1 MGPLGVWV
9 DVSETINLLSSVLL
23 FAAEFHF
30 PSSMNIIITIAQYKN
45 MTGTAKSIK
54 QITNT
59 NDSAVLADIL
69 HGLKLH
75 FINI

>member
-1 MGPLGVWV
+1 
-9 DVSETINLLSSVLL
+9 
-23 FAAEFHF
+23 
-30 PSSMNIIITIAQYKN
+30 MNIIITIAQYKN